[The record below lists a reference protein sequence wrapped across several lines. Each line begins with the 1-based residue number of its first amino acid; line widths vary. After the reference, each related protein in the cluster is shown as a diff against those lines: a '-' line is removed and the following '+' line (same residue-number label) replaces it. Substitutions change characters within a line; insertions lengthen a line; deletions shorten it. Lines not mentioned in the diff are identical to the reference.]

1 MAISEHVAR
10 LRAAVGHELLVLPAV
25 SVLAVDSRDRVLLA
39 WPAGHEDGWH
49 VLGGAVDPGESPAEA
64 AVREARE
71 EIGAE
76 VRLVKLL
83 GAFGGPNHEI
93 LYPNG
98 DQVAYVVTLYQA
110 EVTSGEPTPDGEEL
124 AAARW
129 FTQEELPTVQL
140 NPGARAMLSAAGY
153 L

>member
-39 WPAGHEDGWH
+39 WPAGHDDGWH
-49 VLGGAVDPGESPAEA
+49 VPGGAVDPGESPAEA

-71 EIGAE
+71 ETGAE
-76 VRLVKLL
+76 VRLVRLL

-93 LYPNG
+93 HYPNG

-110 EVTSGEPTPDGEEL
+110 EITSGEPAPDGEEL
-124 AAARW
+124 AALRW
-129 FTQEELPTVQL
+129 FSREELPAARL